1 MDLDKSTTFWYF
13 YFINLLIKFI
23 YAFIADENDD
33 RLKILEERVYQQNDE
48 IKSLRITVD
57 DLVQR

>member
-1 MDLDKSTTFWYF
+1 M
-13 YFINLLIKFI
+13 